1 MAINDREKLLEVFE
15 SLNDEKQASLI
26 DYAEFLRS
34 KGDLVT
40 KEVPAPESIE
50 RPKEETV
57 VGAIKRLKLTYP
69 MIESMSV
76 FSAASDLMTDNMV
89 SGRYA
94 AEVIDDMQ
102 TLFEEEYQ
110 SMLEV
115 NDD

>member
-1 MAINDREKLLEVFE
+1 MATDNKAKLLEIFGT
-15 SLNDEKQASLI
+15 LNDERQENLI
-26 DYAEFLRS
+26 DYAGYLQS
-34 KGDLVT
+34 KGDLVV
-40 KEVPAPESIE
+40 KEIQKPVNIE
-50 RPKEETV
+50 RPEEETV

-89 SGRYA
+89 SGRDA
-94 AEVIDDMQ
+94 AEVIDEMQ

>member
-1 MAINDREKLLEVFE
+1 MATNNKVKLLEIFE
-15 SLNDEKQASLI
+15 TLNTEKQENLI
-26 DYAEFLRS
+26 DYAEFLQS
-34 KGDLVT
+34 KGNLVT
-40 KEVPAPESIE
+40 KEVPAPEVVE

-89 SGRYA
+89 SGRDA
-94 AEVIDDMQ
+94 VEVIDEMQ

-110 SMLEV
+110 SMLEKK
-115 NDD
+115 DD